1 MELQSNS
8 RDATIKCSR
17 TPSAD
22 VEIVHTRNHSAPIRT
37 IQHSLSTDEFVQLRQ
52 QSQNGSSPNVQYGN
66 LSRQSLHALSAVPK
80 PKFTDGWVQQRK
92 SEPVKDVL
100 YQNQN
105 SWIPKKTVDS
115 AFLRKSGSR
124 EMLSDARLSNQQKR
138 KSDGFNYNT
147 HWLIQEAEQ
156 RRIEQQRRG
165 VRPLTNGFQN
175 GWNGG
180 RRESSDNKPLP
191 DSIIQTLTQRVQN
204 KKIGERKLYD
214 FNEFFFGLNLK

>member
-1 MELQSNS
+1 MELQPSS

-22 VEIVHTRNHSAPIRT
+22 VNVEIVHTRNHSAPIRT

-124 EMLSDARLSNQQKR
+124 EILSDARLSNQQKR

-156 RRIEQQRRG
+156 RRIEQQRG

-204 KKIGERKLYD
+204 RKIGERKLYD
-214 FNEFFFGLNLK
+214 FNEIFVFRV